1 MKVPSD
7 KNLVLQQINARNIM
21 FISSVGSRNSQK
33 GMRNRGLGTE
43 VPQLGPGA
51 ESRCGSGGEAWSGT
65 FTTDNKRKLQ
75 YKDIYNTTK
84 IGQT

>member
-1 MKVPSD
+1 MP
-7 KNLVLQQINARNIM
+7 
-21 FISSVGSRNSQK
+21 
-33 GMRNRGLGTE
+33 NRGLGTE

-65 FTTDNKRKLQ
+65 FTTHNERKLQ

-84 IGQT
+84 TAQT